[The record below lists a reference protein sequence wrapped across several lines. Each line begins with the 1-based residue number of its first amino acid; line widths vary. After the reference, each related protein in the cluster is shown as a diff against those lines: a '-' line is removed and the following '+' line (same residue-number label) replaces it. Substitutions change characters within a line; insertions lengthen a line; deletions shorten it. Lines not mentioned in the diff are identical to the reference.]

1 MAFFNEREED
11 EEITYRRELEWFE
24 GEFNQIIDSKTKLI
38 EKDKEL
44 VKIFMNRLSE
54 TINTCNN
61 KQLLK
66 ALIEALNKIEKK
78 LSEM

>member
-11 EEITYRRELEWFE
+11 EEITCRRELKWFE